1 MIQTI
6 ELQKNGKK
14 DSNNGAKACFIS
26 IILIFALYLFAVITS
41 IITCVNSSRECV
53 ALTGN
58 GGISNNKYYVN
69 VVFFNLTEDGSTDII
84 KLEDFELSYEGKT
97 YRAIAFNNF
106 ETEYKL
112 VRNRDEKFLKVWFD
126 DANVDYSRSNIYYDG
141 VKLGSRTMSLVE
153 MLFPMV
159 LIETIAFAVLV
170 LMVIG
175 TIRIICESK
184 AKAQGIKALN
194 EKTFA
199 TLNDIKFNI
208 THTFYLPS
216 PRTGDKNIEKMMI
229 CADNKNKKFAF
240 IDYQNKI
247 CKVLDYKD
255 FVNYKLVESNGVDVE
270 SKMKYSILLD
280 STYSSTSSK
289 NICKK
294 LQLILIVN
302 DENDTNIIY
311 DFVRSGVNVDS
322 IIYKNMSKALIEV
335 ISFLE
340 IANKTPIKEKK
351 YIFCR
356 YCGVKNKEDASHC
369 VACGSAIKE

>member
-14 DSNNGAKACFIS
+14 DSNNGAKACLIS
-26 IILIFALYLFAVITS
+26 VILLFAVYLFAVISST
-41 IITCVNSSRECV
+41 IMCVNSSRECV

-69 VVFFNLTEDGSTDII
+69 VVFFNLTEDGSTDEI
-84 KLEDFELSYEGKT
+84 KLEDFELRFEGKT
-97 YRAIAFNNF
+97 YRAIAFNN
-106 ETEYKL
+106 EKTEYKL
-112 VRNRDEKFLKVWFD
+112 VRNNDEKFLKVWFE
-126 DANVDYSRSNIYYDG
+126 DANVNYSKCEIYYNDT
-141 VKLGSRTMSLVE
+141 KLGSRTMSLLE

-159 LIETIAFAVLV
+159 LIETIAFAVVV
-170 LMVIG
+170 LMAVGI
-175 TIRIICESK
+175 IRIVCESK

-199 TLNDIKFNI
+199 ALNDIKFNI
-208 THTFYLPS
+208 THTLYLPS
-216 PRTGDKNIEKMMI
+216 PRTGDKNLEKMMI
-229 CADNKNKKFAF
+229 CADGKNKKLAF
-240 IDYQNKI
+240 VDYQNKI

-255 FVNYKLVESNGVDVE
+255 FVNYKLVENNGVDLE

-280 STYSSTSSK
+280 STYTSTSSK

-294 LQLILIVN
+294 LQLILILN
-302 DENDTNIIY
+302 DENDTNIVY

-322 IIYKNMSKALIEV
+322 IIYKNMSKALIEA

-340 IANKTPIKEKK
+340 IVNKTPVKERK

-369 VACGSAIKE
+369 TACGSAIKE